1 MPSLSA
7 SLLENRAFQSQV
19 KRFAENSAEHL
30 KVNDAE
36 KRFQIALAKNLRG
49 PLGGESLAS
58 IIARRREELQQKKEQ
73 MGVSGGYSDEA
84 VSGLKKENDFLK
96 NKVGELES
104 LIKALTLRVSNL
116 ESGRAAAGGSAP
128 KQAAAPAAKKAEA
141 KEDDDDDVDLF
152 GSDDEEEDAAAA
164 KVREE
169 RLAAYAAKKSN
180 KTAIVAK
187 SSVLLDIKPWDDE
200 TDMKAMEDAVRAISC
215 DGLLWGASK
224 LVPLAYGIKKL
235 TINCVVE
242 DDLVSLDWL
251 QEEIEKIEDYVQ
263 STDIAAFNKI

>member
-7 SLLENRAFQSQV
+7 TLLENQAFHSQI
-19 KRFAENSAEHL
+19 KRFAEYSAEHL
-30 KVNDAE
+30 KNNEVE

-58 IIARRREELQQKKEQ
+58 IIAGRREELQKKKEQ
-73 MGVSGGYSDEA
+73 MGVSGGIGDDVANS
-84 VSGLKKENDFLK
+84 LKKENDFLK
-96 NKVGELES
+96 NKVGELEA

-116 ESGRAAAGGSAP
+116 ESGNRAAAGGSAP
-128 KQAAAPAAKKAEA
+128 KPAAAPAA

-164 KVREE
+164 KVRED
-169 RLAAYAAKKSN
+169 RLAAYAAKKSG
-180 KTAIVAK
+180 KTAVIAK

-200 TDMKAMEDAVRAISC
+200 TDMKAMEDAVRTISC

-242 DDLVSLDWL
+242 DDKVSLDWL
-251 QEEIEKIEDYVQ
+251 QEEIEKFEDFVQ